1 MKKNVFVCSLVLC
14 SVLCGFI
21 IQNNNIEISENV
33 YLKENIEALSQAGD
47 GLPMNSPATCY
58 SESKVSTG
66 YTYIQ
71 CGDCKKV
78 YDEKGKGSTGNCYTI
93 NE

>member
-21 IQNNNIEISENV
+21 IQNNNIEISEDV
-33 YLKENIEALSQAGD
+33 
-47 GLPMNSPATCY
+47 LPMNSPATCY